1 MINIEKKNI
10 YAVPLLKNVG
20 YGYIKNYWIGHTETL
35 EEIESFGGSYFIN
48 LIMVYNKFSKN
59 LIASFD
65 GKDCEWLTLPLLLRG
80 RERVRGNDKWIPIE
94 KNILSEEDFVIPE
107 FRKPS
112 SFSYNFSTNQDKV
125 RWRIITDLRLRLAKE
140 DFPYKDVKHIAV
152 FKELSQSEINLRLT
166 IEYLKINKINPE
178 DFFTEE
184 ELNSI
189 SYITVETL
197 SRY

>member
-1 MINIEKKNI
+1 MIKIEEKNI
-10 YAVPLLKNVG
+10 YAVPLLKNIG
-20 YGYIKNYWIGHTETL
+20 YGYIKNYWVSNSETL
-35 EEIESFGGSYFIN
+35 EEIQVSGGLYAIN

-80 RERVRGNDKWIPIE
+80 RERVRGSDKWIPIE

-125 RWRIITDLRLRLAKE
+125 RWRIITDLRLRLAKK
-140 DFPYKDVKHIAV
+140 DFPYKDVKNIAV
-152 FKELSQSEINLRLT
+152 FKELNQSEINLRLT

-189 SYITVETL
+189 NYITVETL